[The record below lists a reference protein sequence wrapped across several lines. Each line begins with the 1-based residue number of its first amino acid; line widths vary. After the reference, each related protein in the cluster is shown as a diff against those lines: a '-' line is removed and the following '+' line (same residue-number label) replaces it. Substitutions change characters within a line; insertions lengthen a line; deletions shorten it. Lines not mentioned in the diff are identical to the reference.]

1 MTRLCARP
9 HTLRAVSPYLMSI
22 LSVCL
27 EVAQGKGCRK
37 HKECLTV
44 VCEGQQVGNRR
55 EQREFDFF
63 HPLDSFHVS
72 ERRRVSNIHV
82 SDQ

>member
-1 MTRLCARP
+1 
-9 HTLRAVSPYLMSI
+9 MSI

-44 VCEGQQVGNRR
+44 VCEGQQVGNTDANNVNLIFFILWTVFMS
-55 EQREFDFF
+55 QRGDESLTFMSLISDFILVLCGPVF
-63 HPLDSFHVS
+63 
-72 ERRRVSNIHV
+72 
-82 SDQ
+82 

>member
-1 MTRLCARP
+1 
-9 HTLRAVSPYLMSI
+9 MSI

-44 VCEGQQVGNRR
+44 VCEGQQVGNRDVNNVNLIFFILWTVFMS
-55 EQREFDFF
+55 QRGDESLTFMSLISDFQCW
-63 HPLDSFHVS
+63 D
-72 ERRRVSNIHV
+72 
-82 SDQ
+82 

>member
-1 MTRLCARP
+1 
-9 HTLRAVSPYLMSI
+9 MSI

-44 VCEGQQVGNRR
+44 VCEGQQVGNR
-55 EQREFDFF
+55 DVNNVNLIFF